1 MTLSFISSTVI
12 VETDSETELVAC
24 SQDEDEVGGEVAFAD
39 VEAADQVRRTLFR
52 LEVEAAADRVFASA
66 MDAQTKANG
75 GGESKRKKA
84 GKKKTGGKDKK

>member
-1 MTLSFISSTVI
+1 LTLSFISSTVI

-52 LEVEAAADRVFASA
+52 LEVEAAAWA

-84 GKKKTGGKDKK
+84 RKKKTGGKDKK